1 MTEFLQLVVVG
12 LSTGS
17 AFALVGMSLVLVY
30 RTTGIVNFAQGVFV
44 VIGGL
49 FTFQLSDDMPLA
61 LAMLVSVLLAAF
73 LSSILAVLAVGFR
86 DRTTSLASTIIT
98 LGAAF
103 LAQALLLLK
112 FGDIPRSYPGI
123 SDRAWNIGGVL
134 VQPQYVLIAGVALL
148 CAVALTL
155 FLRRTIV
162 GQALVAC
169 SDSRRAA
176 ELVGLNIR
184 SLAVVAF
191 VGAGAL
197 CALGGA
203 LLAPSNPMTY
213 SSDVAITVNGFAAA
227 VFGGLGSIRLALL
240 GGYAL
245 GILEQFV
252 VGYVDPQYS
261 LTIALIV
268 MLVLIGWRSRAE
280 IASASHEAHAAIQRA
295 RVPWPAPVRIG
306 LILAG
311 AVFACWLPY
320 QLSTFDVALYDRMGL
335 YALVTI
341 GLTLLMGYAGQISLG
356 QGAFFLIGAYT
367 SAILTVGIDPDTRFV
382 DPGAGVSPVL
392 AVLAA
397 PVVAA
402 VLAAVIGVPLLR
414 LHGHYLAFA
423 TLALHLIAFS
433 VLSAWDRFTGGQYGI
448 TVTKPLTVFGSRPA
462 RRRCTQPSSGRSSR
476 SRLLLATNL
485 VHSRVGRALQAIAT
499 DEASAAA
506 SGIPVASY
514 KLRLF
519 VFAAALAG
527 LGGGLFTFSFLIVSP
542 EAFPIVLSIE
552 FVVMVAVGGLGNIY
566 GAVAGTVAILYLE
579 QKLRDLGTRPDLF
592 GWDLPDAA
600 PTVFSFG
607 VFGLIL
613 MAIMLFFP
621 RGLLPAFG
629 DATAGVVGESP
640 QRPAPGRY
648 SVSPSSR
655 AAFCLRT
662 SGRTSSDG

>member
-1 MTEFLQLVVVG
+1 MIEFLQLVVVG

-30 RTTGIVNFAQGVFV
+30 RTTGIVNFAQGVFAV
-44 VIGGL
+44 LGGL
-49 FTFQLSDDMPLA
+49 FTFKFSDDLPLVLAMVVAIVIAAVVSSA
-61 LAMLVSVLLAAF
+61 LAVV
-73 LSSILAVLAVGFR
+73 AVGFR
-86 DRTTSLASTIIT
+86 DRTTALASTIIT

-103 LAQALLLLK
+103 LAQALLLLE
-112 FGDIPRSYPGI
+112 FGDIPRSYPGV
-123 SDRAWNIGGVL
+123 SDRAWDVGGVL
-134 VQPQYVLIAGVALL
+134 IQPQYVLIAGVALL
-148 CAVALTL
+148 GAAALTL
-155 FLRRTIV
+155 FLRRTIL

-169 SDSRRAA
+169 SDSRRAS

-245 GILEQFV
+245 GILEQLV
-252 VGYVDPQYS
+252 VGYIDPQYS
-261 LTIALIV
+261 LIIALIL

-280 IASASHEAHAAIQRA
+280 IASASHDVRASVGRA
-295 RVPWPAPVRIG
+295 RVPWPPWARVG
-306 LILAG
+306 LILGG
-311 AVFACWLPY
+311 AAFACWLPY

-356 QGAFFLIGAYT
+356 QGAFFLVGAYT
-367 SAILTVGIDPDTRFV
+367 SAILTVGIDADSRFV
-382 DPGAGVSPVL
+382 DPAAGIAPLL

-402 VLAAVIGVPLLR
+402 ALAAVIGVPLLR
-414 LHGHYLAFA
+414 LRGHYLAFA

-433 VLSAWDRFTGGQYGI
+433 VLSAWDHFTGGQYGI
-448 TVTKPLTVFGSRPA
+448 TVTKPLTVLGHELRGPLHA
-462 RRRCTQPSSGRSSR
+462 AVVWAVVAIA
-476 SRLLLATNL
+476 LLLATNL

-499 DEASAAA
+499 DEVSAAA
-506 SGIPVASY
+506 SGVPVAAY

-542 EAFPIVLSIE
+542 DAFPVVLSIQ
-552 FVVMVAVGGLGNIY
+552 FVVMVAVGGLGNVY
-566 GAVAGTVAILYLE
+566 GAVVGTVAILYLE
-579 QKLRDLGTRPDLF
+579 QKLRELGAQPDLF
-592 GWDLPDAA
+592 GWNLPDAA

-621 RGLLPAFG
+621 RGLLPAVS
-629 DATAGVVGESP
+629 DASASAWSRARRRGGPGSSP
-640 QRPAPGRY
+640 PAPA
-648 SVSPSSR
+648 VEQHSP
-655 AAFCLRT
+655 
-662 SGRTSSDG
+662 